1 MFGSMK
7 PLDVE
12 EYCRIYTETGVDV
25 DGRQQEFIQRVVPLM
40 EHRMYAHCAFLKA
53 LPGFKQLS
61 SQDQIALMKGKNV
74 YFTTV

>member
-25 DGRQQEFIQRVVPLM
+25 DGRLQEFIQRVVPLM

-61 SQDQIALMKGKNV
+61 SQDQIALMKGKERRK
-74 YFTTV
+74 TP